1 MKKIKFLIFFVFLNS
16 CNQYFGKDDRDYKP
30 KNESTEI
37 FSNVKNDIFIS
48 EIKFGDIIFPKVI
61 NPSLMIDNLEIVKI
75 INTDKN
81 SVVNFLNEKIYLSKG
96 KSIYIIDDINKNNI
110 FEYKLNLIKD
120 EKVLHFFEYKDEIYI
135 ITNRSRLLVTNSQNV
150 LEVANYDV
158 FTNITPILLDQTLI
172 IFSVFGDIYEIKL
185 DDISLLLKDN
195 LTSNPAITIKSNV
208 FEDQTYLYYLFNAGT
223 LVTFDK
229 NKNEYHD
236 NYILDD
242 LNILSSL
249 GVFNE
254 LVDSP
259 FSHNQYLYFLD
270 RTGKIAVYNPTS
282 SDILWELDIHETIL
296 SYLFSDDGYLTL
308 MTFDKILIISNYGNI
323 INSFTHKIE
332 SPISIFSIQG
342 NIHLISEDGISKLN
356 LNDQSKLSFYKNKF
370 TSNLDIYYQ
379 GQNIYFKDDKSL
391 FKLSE

>member
-16 CNQYFGKDDRDYKP
+16 CNQYFGQDDRDYKP

-185 DDISLLLKDN
+185 DDISILLKDN